1 MRLDEM
7 SKDSTFKR
15 HGIGIRLKNQE
26 FVAAKRRRLARH
38 LEAQPLLRS
47 MGYKRF
53 KFETSAPGLP
63 GYYL

>member
-26 FVAAKRRRLARH
+26 FVAAKRRGLACH
-38 LEAQPLLRS
+38 L
-47 MGYKRF
+47 
-53 KFETSAPGLP
+53 
-63 GYYL
+63 